1 MACVSGDKLCGIP
14 GEVMDILA
22 AMQCQKL
29 GKPTWTVFST
39 GGGLGVKLFWRNG
52 NRGTRTPINANQRE
66 KPKLRKQRDQRRLEE
81 FNRKK
86 RQERTPNVEGVM
98 QPVTEPGKPASE
110 LRGIPASMRCD
121 NDQAGEILEGEVS
134 TETDLVPTL
143 ADGPEDPTLAELSAP
158 PLPVALPVTPPTKD
172 SATLATGDQV
182 DLHSCTSVKYDVRDG
197 THGVKF
203 KTKHGLESWTPVKK
217 GAVGPLTQQKRD
229 GSRHSPRMCQAEEL
243 DRHLG
248 KEVTYFQIDGTPG
261 LRFRRGKTTQSY
273 EWTPIAPSP
282 IASRTRIKTMQC
294 SY

>member
-1 MACVSGDKLCGIP
+1 MACVSSDKLCGIP

-110 LRGIPASMRCD
+110 LLGIPASMSSSSFT
-121 NDQAGEILEGEVS
+121 AGGARGTGTTGSTWRKSPPRSSVFPPAEGSVV
-134 TETDLVPTL
+134 L
-143 ADGPEDPTLAELSAP
+143 
-158 PLPVALPVTPPTKD
+158 
-172 SATLATGDQV
+172 GD
-182 DLHSCTSVKYDVRDG
+182 R
-197 THGVKF
+197 
-203 KTKHGLESWTPVKK
+203 
-217 GAVGPLTQQKRD
+217 
-229 GSRHSPRMCQAEEL
+229 
-243 DRHLG
+243 
-248 KEVTYFQIDGTPG
+248 
-261 LRFRRGKTTQSY
+261 
-273 EWTPIAPSP
+273 
-282 IASRTRIKTMQC
+282 
-294 SY
+294 